1 MAEAALLEAPFLEEE
16 ILFALFDFNS
26 NKALGP
32 YGFSM
37 VFWQS
42 SWNFT
47 KVEVMDFF
55 NHGLFLW
62 SIIVK
67 LMVLIP
73 KKGGV
78 VDLTDFRGI
87 SLVGSLYK

>member
-1 MAEAALLEAPFLEEE
+1 MAEAALLEAPFLEED
-16 ILFALFDFNS
+16 ILFALFGFSS
-26 NKALGP
+26 NNALGP
-32 YGFSM
+32 DGFSM

-47 KVEVMDFF
+47 KVEVID
-55 NHGLFLW
+55 GVFLW

-67 LMVLIP
+67 FMVLIP

-78 VDLTDFRGI
+78 EDLTDFRAI